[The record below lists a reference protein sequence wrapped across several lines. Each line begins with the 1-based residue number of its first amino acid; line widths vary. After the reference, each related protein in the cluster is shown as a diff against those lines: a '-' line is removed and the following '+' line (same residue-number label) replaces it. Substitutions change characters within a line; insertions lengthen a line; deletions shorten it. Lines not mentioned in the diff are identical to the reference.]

1 MSMNISLQDLP
12 HTVAQFLD
20 CLNDQSVVGLMGPIG
35 AGKTTFIYHVLQQLD
50 PNVLASFSS
59 PTFTILNR
67 YETKQ
72 ATVNHVDL
80 YRLNTYHDLESLD
93 LLPLFKK
100 PNTLTFIEW
109 ADKFPE
115 MKELFTHTITLAH
128 IDGQPD
134 LRRLSIE

>member
-1 MSMNISLQDLP
+1 MNIALKDLP
-12 HTVAQFLD
+12 KTVKLFLGN
-20 CLNDQSVVGLMGPIG
+20 LGDQSIVGLMGPIG

-50 PNVLASFSS
+50 PNVLTSFSS

-115 MKELFTHTITLAH
+115 LSSMITHKIQLAP
-128 IDGQPD
+128 IEGQPD
-134 LRRLSIE
+134 MRSLTIG